1 MKKKQIQTIQAPSA
15 IGPYSQAIRSGEF
28 LYTSGQIAL
37 NPENMEMMNGSIEEE
52 TEWVLKNL
60 EAILKADG
68 ISLAHVIK
76 TTVYLTDLGEFAR
89 VNQVYEKFFGE
100 TKPARAC
107 VQVAALPKGAKVEID
122 AIAHSWNNLKQQ
134 EKLPWRK
141 NQMEQEIFIDL
152 WCWLELVLLVA

>member
-1 MKKKQIQTIQAPSA
+1 MKKKQIHTTQAPSA
-15 IGPYSQAIRSGEF
+15 IGPYSQAIRIGEF

-37 NPENMEMMNGSIEEE
+37 NPENMEMMNGAIEEE

-68 ISLAHVIK
+68 MSLSHVIK

-122 AIAHSWNNLKQQ
+122 AIAHS
-134 EKLPWRK
+134 
-141 NQMEQEIFIDL
+141 
-152 WCWLELVLLVA
+152 

>member
-1 MKKKQIQTIQAPSA
+1 MKKKQIQTTQAPSA
-15 IGPYSQAIRSGEF
+15 IGPYSQAIHIGEF

-37 NPENMEMMNGSIEEE
+37 NPENMEMMNGAIEEE

-68 ISLAHVIK
+68 MSLAHVIK

-89 VNQVYEKFFGE
+89 VNQVYENFFGE

-122 AIAHSWNNLKQQ
+122 AIAHS
-134 EKLPWRK
+134 
-141 NQMEQEIFIDL
+141 
-152 WCWLELVLLVA
+152 